1 MLLLLLFFAYT
12 DAVVAAYL
20 AKGVEQFQKR
30 QRKDCLES
38 KIYQK
43 IVGMLFYLIYK
54 WEHELENISQQWR
67 LHKYATIY
75 AEKRIGSGW
84 YMINYIFLWYILME
98 FRSLILNEQHKIIS
112 VKYEQIVFCVCFT

>member
-38 KIYQK
+38 KIYQE

-54 WEHELENISQQWR
+54 WEHELENISQQ
-67 LHKYATIY
+67 
-75 AEKRIGSGW
+75 
-84 YMINYIFLWYILME
+84 
-98 FRSLILNEQHKIIS
+98 
-112 VKYEQIVFCVCFT
+112 